1 MKVGHQASSPQ
12 ITTNVRARRHSSAP
26 QNSRAGEGR
35 AQVAA
40 LHLKH
45 IAAEDG
51 AVLPDVAQRQLVR
64 VPEVAQLVLQAGH
77 SGDGQVHLDV
87 HVRGFLVRRP
97 HGVGAA
103 VGVTGR
109 CEHNTG

>member
-1 MKVGHQASSPQ
+1 MGKSEGGASSI
-12 ITTNVRARRHSSAP
+12 ITTNHHGCSTQFRAP
-26 QNSRAGEGR
+26 KLTGR
-35 AQVAA
+35 AQAAA
-40 LHLKH
+40 LRLKH

-64 VPEVAQLVLQAGH
+64 VPEVAQLVLQARH
-77 SGDGQVHLDV
+77 SGDGQVQLDV